1 MDTTVMGLGICII
14 GVIVIA
20 VIKYQGMKYNYKAV
34 ASVLLQ
40 ELLVKEHG
48 IKSDLANRVCT
59 EIYKVK
65 KNDFE
70 NTYSVA
76 KQGSGRLGNIFA
88 KDNLQ
93 KLIIEKAEKL
103 NVDHNDSQEFNRINE
118 IVIDELIAQL
128 SNKKI
133 KK

>member
-1 MDTTVMGLGICII
+1 MRFIKQMCIRDRYNVFYNLGLLLVVKCCIIISIQYYEKRGRFVDTTVMGLGICII

-70 NTYSVA
+70 NTYSAVSYTHLDVY
-76 KQGSGRLGNIFA
+76 KR
-88 KDNLQ
+88 
-93 KLIIEKAEKL
+93 
-103 NVDHNDSQEFNRINE
+103 QEY
-118 IVIDELIAQL
+118 IV
-128 SNKKI
+128 
-133 KK
+133 